1 MEISIEESVIRTLA
15 YFDIFDYPL
24 TFSEIKKYCETTI
37 KITDDTLKDIIYSIP
52 IIQES
57 YSFFYFLG
65 RSEIVAKRIERGD
78 TSIAKF
84 GKAKVIAKIL
94 SKISTIE
101 FIGVSGSLS
110 MNNSSPN
117 DDIDLFFITSKNA
130 MWTTRFLV
138 NLTLILLN
146 QKRAKHE
153 KSVKDK
159 ICPNMFVER
168 GKLTLPKKRANLYL
182 AHEVVQLKALFDKNN
197 AYSAFL
203 SENKWVHKF
212 LPNIEVPILE
222 KKRKTRSSVFNFLLF
237 PIEALFFSLQKFYMR
252 RIVTSEIVLNKLA
265 MFHPVN
271 KEKIILDLYNLKS
284 DKYLSL
290 FEDNQWI
297 DSDEARFYFDEKK
310 SRILN

>member
-197 AYSAFL
+197 AHSAFL

>member
-24 TFSEIKKYCETTI
+24 TFSEIKKYCETTF

-78 TSIAKF
+78 ISIAKF

-94 SKISTIE
+94 SKIPTIE

-117 DDIDLFFITSKNA
+117 DDIDLFFITSKNT

-197 AYSAFL
+197 AHSAFL

-297 DSDEARFYFDEKK
+297 DNDEARFYFDEKK